1 MHVTSILEAQ
11 PYEAPRHFGMRGYR
25 LQGGD
30 VSPFGTQVGLS
41 IFEPGGG
48 AELSASGVDRVYVVA
63 SGEITVTVNGT
74 ETLLR
79 ACDSCHIPA
88 GEQRALL
95 NRGVLPCVI
104 ITVIPKA

>member
-1 MHVTSILEAQ
+1 MHVTAIIDAQ
-11 PYEAPRHFGMRGYR
+11 PYEVPRHFGMRGYQ

-30 VSPFGTQVGLS
+30 ASPFGSKVGLS
-41 IFEPGGG
+41 VFEPGGG

-79 ACDSCHIPA
+79 ACDSCFIPA
-88 GEQRALL
+88 GEPRSIQ
-95 NRGVLPCVI
+95 NRGVLPCVM
-104 ITVIPKA
+104 ITVIPTA

>member
-1 MHVTSILEAQ
+1 MLVTSILEAR
-11 PYEAPRHFGMRGYR
+11 PYDAPRHFGVRGYR

-30 VSPFGTQVGLS
+30 ASPFASLVGLS

-63 SGEITVTVNGT
+63 SGAITVTVDGV

-79 ACDSCHIPA
+79 ECDSCFIPA
-88 GEQRALL
+88 HEERSLR
-95 NRGVLPCVI
+95 NRGVLPCVMV
-104 ITVIPKA
+104 TVVPKA